1 MADAPAGPVVPV
13 SGGCL
18 IRLHIQPRASR
29 TEIVGL
35 HGDALKLRIAA
46 PPVDGEANEAV
57 IRFLAEKL
65 GVPRSAVTLERG
77 ASSRAKTVR
86 VVGIAAGVVA
96 ERLAPG
102 QSAPAPAGRRP
113 PRE

>member
-1 MADAPAGPVVPV
+1 MADLPTRPVIPV

-29 TEIVGL
+29 TEVAGL

-46 PPVDGEANEAV
+46 PPVDGEANDAV
-57 IRFLAEKL
+57 IRFLAERL

-77 ASSRAKTVR
+77 TSSRAKTVR
-86 VVGIAAGVVA
+86 VAGVDAEVA
-96 ERLAPG
+96 AVHLGVGA
-102 QSAPAPAGRRP
+102 QSAPPGR
-113 PRE
+113 